1 MMVLLFIWSPYSSQ
15 YQMSDLFFFWY
26 ISFKSAGY
34 VAFGRVSNDDVE
46 LAVARSYSDAASHF
60 GALLPHHLR
69 EFACFLVL

>member
-1 MMVLLFIWSPYSSQ
+1 MVLLFIWSSYASQ
-15 YQMSDLFFFWY
+15 YQMSDLFFFGH
-26 ISFKSAGY
+26 ISFKGAGN

-46 LAVARSYSDAASHF
+46 LAVARSYADTASHF